1 MAWANKYLFK
11 FNSIHGVEHRIYI
24 QQDGYSGDVIQ
35 RAIGRPPVLRKKQ
48 NGPVCGTSLEL
59 WAECAVNGEFAE
71 LYTSDPKEFRVNV
84 YRGDT
89 LIWTGFVSTE
99 LYSEPGIAPPY
110 DVEIVATD
118 GLGELKLVDFEP
130 QGEVLLTNMLAYLLS
145 FTNTQRNFRVAWDI
159 KEYGGTVAAL
169 LTSKLNLDY
178 MEGKNCY
185 EVLTYVLESFHAVI
199 TAGANYWL
207 ITRETDL
214 PLSATSMTVYYFPYT
229 GGSVISNLTIT
240 GEVKTLGKMGTADL
254 WPVGNYSTKIEPAR
268 KTVTV
273 SSQWHTANLLT
284 NPQLKSALGGWTF
297 SGHGGYLARVD
308 GGAWLGD
315 HSSHDPGTV
324 THGKMSQSIQL
335 DCLKNPIK
343 LSFTVN
349 GYGRSTTDQPTIV
362 VYVSYVANGTTY
374 WADADGWRSSEPSVP
389 QRTLHE
395 IARNNT
401 AVTFEETIE
410 NPDIDDA
417 GTLTV
422 YFYGTYNVSL
432 SQVYLSLELPN
443 FGYKDI
449 LHLDNG
455 ARGDDDEVEVLHGRI
470 DADEVQK
477 ASLLLGA
484 LKKVVSNEDTYI
496 YKFADAHYS
505 NADFLSLAGLS
516 YALSAAL
523 PRVRREGTFN
533 VPASLATI
541 PLFLTVE
548 SVRHFVET
556 WDWDL
561 RNEEARFSALSLP
574 AASLTVESEEVVPL
588 TSPSG
593 TASGSGGSSGGGS
606 SSGGGGGSSSGTN
619 LLQVWRSLTN
629 NDALVD
635 YGASTPID
643 AAHLSSIFTVQGSG
657 ASAYLKLA
665 AAFAGLV
672 ADGYI
677 TAGASASS
685 SDRRLKD
692 DIRDVEADAAR
703 EIILKLR
710 PREWT
715 WNEQNPALFGKPCAG
730 LVAQEVSDVLPLAV
744 VPGMPFFAI
753 NYDTL
758 HAYEIALLQA
768 QERRIAALEK
778 TVRELKEKLDRHA
791 AE

>member
-11 FNSIHGVEHRIYI
+11 FNSIHGVEHSIYI
-24 QQDGYSGDVIQ
+24 QQDGYSGAVIQ
-35 RAIGRPPVLRKKQ
+35 RAMGRPPVLRKKQ

-71 LYTSDPKEFRVNV
+71 LYTSDPKEYRVNV

-89 LIWTGFVSTE
+89 FLWTGFVSTE

-145 FTNTQRNFRVAWDI
+145 FTNTQRNFRVAWEI
-159 KEYGGTVAAL
+159 KEYGGSVAEL

-178 MEGKNCY
+178 MDGKNCY
-185 EVLTYVLESFHAVI
+185 EVLTYILESFHAVI

-214 PLSATSMTVYYFPYT
+214 PLSNTSMMVYYFPYT

-268 KTVTV
+268 RTVTV
-273 SSQWHTANLLT
+273 TSQWHTANLLT
-284 NPQLKSALGGWTF
+284 NPNLKSSLGGWTF
-297 SGHGGYLARVD
+297 SGHGGYLSRAS

-324 THGKMSQSIQL
+324 THGKMSQAISL
-335 DCLKNPIK
+335 ACLKNPIK
-343 LSFTVN
+343 ISFTVD

-362 VYVSYVANGTTY
+362 VYVSYEANGTTY

-395 IARNNT
+395 IARNNQS
-401 AVTFEETIE
+401 VTFEETIE
-410 NPDIDDA
+410 NPDIEDP
-417 GTLTV
+417 GTLTI
-422 YFYGTYNVSL
+422 YFYGTYHVSL
-432 SQVYLSLELPN
+432 SRVYLSLELPN

-449 LHLDNG
+449 IHLDNG

-470 DADEVQK
+470 DSDEVQK

-496 YKFADAHYS
+496 YKFADSHFS

-561 RNEEARFSALSLP
+561 YNEEARFSALQLP
-574 AASLTVESEEVVPL
+574 AASITVESEDVVPL

-593 TASGSGGSSGGGS
+593 ASSGAGGSSSGG

-635 YGASTPID
+635 YGASTPIN

-665 AAFAGLV
+665 PAFAGLV

-692 DIRDVEADAAR
+692 DIRDVETDSAR
-703 EIILKLR
+703 AIIMKLR
-710 PREWT
+710 PREWK
-715 WNEQNPALFGKPCAG
+715 WNERNPILFGKPGAG

-744 VPGMPFFAI
+744 VGSMPFFSL
-753 NYDTL
+753 NYNTL

-768 QERRIAALEK
+768 QERRIAALEEEIK
-778 TVRELKEKLDRHA
+778 QINKRYE
-791 AE
+791 